1 MAGKAGDVVVEPATV
16 DLGGLASTAR
26 ALWDE
31 LPRGAVVWLTGPLG
45 SGKTTFVQALARAAG
60 ADAARSPT
68 FGLVHRYRGPD
79 GDIAHVDCY
88 RLTTPDDAL
97 DLDLHGLER
106 TARLVLIEWPERA
119 GEFAPLPAAHL
130 RFDYAESPERRVV
143 ERLR

>member
-1 MAGKAGDVVVEPATV
+1 MV
-16 DLGGLASTAR
+16 DAVTLDLEGLDAAAR
-26 ALWDE
+26 ALWGE

-68 FGLVHRYRGPD
+68 FGLVHNYHAPD
-79 GDIAHVDCY
+79 GLIAHVDCY
-88 RLTTPDDAL
+88 RLTSPDDAL

-119 GEFAPLPAAHL
+119 GEFAPPPAAHL
-130 RFDYAESPERRVV
+130 RFDYAADPDRRVV
-143 ERLR
+143 ERVR